1 MWCRVI
7 RGDIPPFPEKNVGI
21 VELTSASSIFKNSD
35 QLVGILS
42 MLIPVTQMPVISISY
57 GQFVT
62 ENFIE
67 ECSFQL
73 CQGVCC
79 K

>member
-7 RGDIPPFPEKNVGI
+7 RGDTPPFPEKNVGI

-57 GQFVT
+57 EQLVT
-62 ENFIE
+62 AEFH
-67 ECSFQL
+67 
-73 CQGVCC
+73 
-79 K
+79 